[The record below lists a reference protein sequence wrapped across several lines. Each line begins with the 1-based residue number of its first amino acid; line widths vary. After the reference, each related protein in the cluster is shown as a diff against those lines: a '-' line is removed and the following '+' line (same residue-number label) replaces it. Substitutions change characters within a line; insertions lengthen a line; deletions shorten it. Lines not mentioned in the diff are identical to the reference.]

1 LLPRLDA
8 AARAALRQ
16 RARRQEKSSGAAP
29 RDAAALTRV
38 ALRCPR
44 DLAGLRDRALL
55 LLVAATPRHDGRGR
69 RPGQAPT
76 AATRQAL
83 LALTREQVRFVDAGL
98 ALQLCDAGGVVA
110 SGSPVLVAR
119 ATAAASCPVRA
130 MEDWLRASDTRFGPV
145 FRKVDRWGNVE
156 HGRLGADGLR
166 RILARRSDPLR
177 RTRLRTVKTP

>member
-1 LLPRLDA
+1 MAHTPA
-8 AARAALRQ
+8 
-16 RARRQEKSSGAAP
+16 E
-29 RDAAALTRV
+29 LTRA

-55 LLVAATPRHDGRGR
+55 LLVAATPRPRGR

-83 LALTREQVRFVDAGL
+83 LALTREQVRFVAAGL
-98 ALQLCDAGGVVA
+98 ALQLCDAAGVVA
-110 SGSPVLVAR
+110 SGLPVLVAR

-145 FRKVDRWGNVE
+145 FRKVDRCGNVE

-166 RILARRSDPLR
+166 RIIARRSDPPR
-177 RTRLRTVKTP
+177 RRRASPVKPP